1 MEQKKRN
8 ILYGVA
14 GVLVLAMLI
23 SYIQKSF
30 ELADTKAASASAI
43 DSLRLANEEVE
54 QMVAVLE
61 MDKREME
68 NEYEQ
73 FALQYDELKMQLNND
88 SLKTKLEQEQKRYQE
103 LLAELKRTNSRDAQE
118 IKRLKEEISELRNI
132 LKDLVRQIDELSREN
147 AALKTD
153 NQNLR
158 TSNAQQ
164 QQHITSLSTQKE
176 ELETKVAIASQLNAT
191 DIWAQGRTK
200 KGKVAKS
207 IKNVK
212 SFVIGFNVARNV
224 TTSTGIRSIY
234 VRITTPTGDVL
245 TKGGTVAYENRQ
257 IPYSIKKDIEYTG
270 EEQAVTVYWEVAEA
284 LSAGTYRV
292 DIIADSYNLGSTSF
306 TFEK

>member
-30 ELADTKAASASAI
+30 ELAETKAASASAI

-88 SLKTKLEQEQKRYQE
+88 SLKTKLEQEQQRYQE

-158 TSNAQQ
+158 TSNEQQ

-191 DIWAQGRTK
+191 GIWAQGRTK

-207 IKNVK
+207 IKDVK

-270 EEQAVTVYWEVAEA
+270 EEQAVTVYWEVAET